1 MSINCQALYQD
12 ALSTYGAGSGN
23 TNFEGRFIRSI
34 NRSLDELSISA
45 DLETKHSPI
54 DSTEDIITTLDAEY
68 EWILFSGMQY
78 YLTRTGQRPSDPNI
92 AKSVYADTEKQWER
106 AKDEYVANRW
116 NEKQAA
122 DSTDDI
128 IALGYLG

>member
-1 MSINCQALYQD
+1 MSVNCQALYQD
-12 ALSTYGAGSGN
+12 AVSTYGTGTGN
-23 TNFEGRFIRSI
+23 ETFENRFTRSI
-34 NRSLDELSISA
+34 NRSLDELSIAA
-45 DLETKHSPI
+45 DLETKHSHI
-54 DSTEDIITTLDAEY
+54 DGPQDIITTLDDEY
-68 EWILFSGMQY
+68 EWILFSGMQF

-92 AKSVYADTEKQWER
+92 AKTVYDNTRKEWAR

-122 DSTDDI
+122 DETDDI